1 MRTIIHI
8 QDLVTSKIQTKYN
21 QLKNKVNDILD
32 SLREM
37 VREYPGVVIICTMM
51 IIFPFNDLLT
61 ISISGFLIYM
71 AVLAKQY
78 IKNKIEKETLENLD
92 IDRFGNSM
100 ENKKSVIDIINEYIE
115 NCFDRDVL
123 FFNIIDRDDY
133 IDTETER
140 RLLNELLDSALLNMS
155 EEMRI
160 NLSRYVSEE
169 GLTRIIGRRC
179 MMVVTIFVANHNKNI
194 YQQRDENKR
203 IEI

>member
-1 MRTIIHI
+1 M
-8 QDLVTSKIQTKYN
+8 KYQ
-21 QLKNKVNDILD
+21 QLKNKIINIID
-32 SLREM
+32 SLKEM
-37 VREYPGVVIICTMM
+37 VLEYPGVVIICTMM

-61 ISISGFLIYM
+61 IFISGFLIYI

-78 IKNKIEKETLENLD
+78 IKNKIEKETLESLD
-92 IDRFGNSM
+92 LDRFGNST
-100 ENKKSVIDIINEYIE
+100 ENKKSVTDIINEYIE

-160 NLSRYVSEE
+160 KLSRYISEE

-194 YQQRDENKR
+194 YQKTDDEKR